1 MADYLLSKESK
12 EILREFS
19 VEKNENLLCPI
30 LRVMQMRHRDLDVK
44 QATRVIRTVLG
55 ETI

>member
-19 VEKNENLLCPI
+19 VQRDERLLCPI
-30 LRVMQMRHRDLDVK
+30 LKVLQMRHSDLDIK
-44 QATRVIRTVLG
+44 QATRVVRNVLG
-55 ETI
+55 E

>member
-19 VEKNENLLCPI
+19 IEKNENLLCPI
-30 LRVMQMRHRDLDVK
+30 LKVLQMRHHNLDVK
-44 QATRVIRTVLG
+44 QATRVVRTVLK
-55 ETI
+55 